1 MRNGIDLITSEKLIT
16 GPALLCTGSK
26 APQWLKESGLMVND
40 LGRVI
45 TDSCLNAVGRPNIF
59 AAGDCVDK
67 KYRQAVTAA
76 GMGCMA
82 ALDAEKWLSSND
94 SN

>member
-1 MRNGIDLITSEKLIT
+1 MRTTTVIAKDTSSAMDDIISKLGGT
-16 GPALLCTGSK
+16 ETSVQG
-26 APQWLKESGLMVND
+26 
-40 LGRVI
+40 
-45 TDSCLNAVGRPNIF
+45 IF